1 MSNQTNNTPHHA
13 RHFASKPNSSTFG
26 SRSAAAREGDSS
38 KDVASQEAH
47 AKKNITPTPNPAAAH
62 SPAAKP
68 NPSAI
73 PNPATTPNPA
83 AIPDP
88 GEPQGYDAID
98 EPDVVTGNAGAA
110 APLSESVPYPADPE
124 ATRLVSPAEVPS
136 LGVSPADVPSI
147 DGPANMD
154 GLAHDRFADDF
165 APDES
170 GLFSLDQDPEATRLV
185 SGEDAEATRLVSAD
199 SEATRLVSPDDAEA
213 TRLVGAPGTADGANS
228 DSANPGGS
236 PAAGQ
241 PTQAVPI
248 QFQPHEDVPGRPHFP
263 EHGLGDDPTQPDG
276 VRLAKNEVAAVPVQH
291 TGYTNDNASPYISKR
306 QAEKTPEER
315 HHTRN
320 VITAVVML
328 LIVAAIG
335 VGCYLFYRNFMAN
348 TQGDETP
355 QYDTATIESG
365 EFVDSIDDSTILRPV
380 QEQSVYPTV
389 EGTIATVNV
398 QEGQTVQKGD
408 TLYTLDN
415 QTITDEATKAKQAVD
430 QAQQDID
437 SKTTA
442 STDAQKDLDDANK
455 TLTDTQT
462 SIEQLLGI
470 STGTLSSIT
479 TQEKAE
485 TDPNNPSDTLKALEK
500 TVTDAEAKLSDS
512 DKSKYAELQ
521 TQLQTATDKVTECQA
536 KVDSAK
542 SELDSANQNL
552 TTLKDAYNKA
562 AEQEKKLTIT
572 APFSGTI
579 TNVSDSAT
587 QSAAVTSTTSL
598 CTVSDTSKL
607 VVVMSVPESKLS
619 QVSEGQE
626 VRVTFPDVPDLDVT
640 ATVTKIGTTAST
652 SSSGETT
659 YPVTVTITDP
669 DERLQSGMTAN
680 ASIILQ
686 SIPDSLIVPIEAV
699 QENSDGSTYL
709 DVLLDPSRG
718 IDTKVTVTVKAKSD
732 TQAAVES
739 PNIQSDTKVILPS
752 DNSDES
758 ASGSSSDTSA
768 SATDSSTVSGDS
780 SSSSSN

>member
-1 MSNQTNNTPHHA
+1 MSNQTNNAPHHA
-13 RHFASKPNSSTFG
+13 RHFASKPNASTFG
-26 SRSAAAREGDSS
+26 SRSTAAREGDSS
-38 KDVASQEAH
+38 KDVASHEAH
-47 AKKNITPTPNPAAAH
+47 AKKNIAP
-62 SPAAKP
+62 
-68 NPSAI
+68 
-73 PNPATTPNPA
+73 TPNPA
-83 AIPDP
+83 AIPNP
-88 GEPQGYDAID
+88 AEPQGYDSID

-110 APLSESVPYPADPE
+110 APSPESIPASGDAE
-124 ATRLVSPAEVPS
+124 ATRLVLPTEVPS
-136 LGVSPADVPSI
+136 LGVSPAEVPSI

-154 GLAHDRFADDF
+154 GLAYNGLADEY

-185 SGEDAEATRLVSAD
+185 SGDDAEATRLVSSD

-213 TRLVGAPGTADGANS
+213 TRLVGTPGAASGANS
-228 DSANPGGS
+228 ASANSDGHN
-236 PAAGQ
+236 AGET
-241 PTQAVPI
+241 TQAVPT

-291 TGYTNDNASPYISKR
+291 TGYVNDNASPYISKR

-380 QEQSVYPTV
+380 QEQGVYPTV

-408 TLYTLDN
+408 TLYTLSN

-430 QAQQDID
+430 QAQQDVD
-437 SKTTA
+437 SKTTT
-442 STDAQKDLDDANK
+442 STSAQKDLDDANK
-455 TLTDTQT
+455 ALTDAQT

-485 TDPNNPSDTLKALEK
+485 TDPNNPSDALKALEK

-587 QSAAVTSTTSL
+587 QSASVTSTTSL

-607 VVVMSVPESKLS
+607 IVVISVPESKLS
-619 QVSEGQE
+619 QVSKGQD
-626 VRVTFPDVPDLDVT
+626 VRITFPDVSDLNVT

-652 SSSGETT
+652 SSTGEAT

-686 SIPDSLIVPIEAV
+686 SIPNSLIVPIDAV
-699 QENSDGSTYL
+699 QENADGSTYL

-752 DNSDES
+752 NSSDES
-758 ASGSSSDTSA
+758 ASTSSSDA
-768 SATDSSTVSGDS
+768 NATDSSTASDS
-780 SSSSSN
+780 SSSGSSN